1 MKRICL
7 LIFIILAPL
16 LCAAQQIMYANLDA
30 LVEGRGDTVTIL
42 KVEKRAK
49 GQLFLTGG
57 ADYRIEAEGNRGL
70 SRYLRRRCYAVQV
83 DTQLF
88 VNCRKMR
95 YKRFRLGGWYAPA
108 FRVGKNVYY
117 SAQPVGQVAA
127 STATPP
133 NAVRL
138 GGDVGSALAASGLVH
153 ARVYYELDTAS
164 GKSYFVGKE
173 RMAELL
179 AAYPDLQEKLM
190 QETSESA
197 GVIGKYLYLLRERED
212 AKSNLKSGDAEG

>member
-95 YKRFRLGGWYAPA
+95 YKRFHLGGWYAPA

-212 AKSNLKSGDAEG
+212 AKSNLK